1 MVAVLALAALALL
14 ACRDPEPS
22 ASGEP
27 QPVPQTPAATP
38 AAEGKGELQAP
49 AGWRE
54 ELLDLDPADVC
65 DTLGEGEFEPYE
77 QFSITRNDAE
87 AIMADGWSFR
97 QKPSFRLEPPID
109 WEHLVTVDRS
119 WNYHLN
125 AWEPIDPVLA
135 ELERTSEPRYLSFV
149 LGMAVDWIAEN
160 PYQAPETDVEDFG
173 WYDMA
178 VGLRAYRLAYLLE
191 AACRSSEVPPDQ
203 VSQLWESLLDHFDY
217 LADDENIVFHNNHG
231 LYQASG
237 QLAAATRL
245 SGFPAISEFREQA
258 ADRFERMFS
267 QQFSSE
273 GVHLEHSPGYHRLV
287 TGLVSGIASSGLL
300 AEFPALSSRIE
311 RFEEVL
317 AWMVLPS
324 GRMANLGDTDYLPLR
339 QADFKLIRS
348 PLLDYVLS
356 GGESG
361 QPASQ
366 RVGVFPE
373 SGLAVL
379 RSGWPGPESFEQAS
393 YLAQQAAFH
402 SRTHKHADDLSFVWY
417 DRGTEIL
424 IDAGRY
430 GFQGRTE
437 TGSDLRNRG
446 FWYSDPKRI
455 YVEST
460 HSHNT
465 VEIDG
470 MSYDRRKSP
479 PYGSAIEGWGE
490 TSDGLMFVETLAPQ
504 FETMHHSRLLV
515 LNPGSWLL
523 VYDRVWDEASEE
535 HDYRQWF
542 QFAPDLTVESKT
554 GGLHVTGE
562 SLDRALT
569 VVSLIPGPVPS
580 VPVAGQEEPE
590 LLGWWSERGGVFEP
604 TTSVNFSLRQSDAAV
619 FATLFSFSDG
629 VAPDLDYQSAGAPD
643 GSGRFRWEAD
653 GGTHTLAL
661 SRLAEGDLT
670 LEYSAASGR

>member
-1 MVAVLALAALALL
+1 MLAALALAVLALL
-14 ACRDPEPS
+14 ACWGPEPS

-27 QPVPQTPAATP
+27 QPVPQTPEATP
-38 AAEGKGELQAP
+38 AGEATGTSQPL
-49 AGWRE
+49 AGWQE
-54 ELLDLDPADVC
+54 ELLDLGPADVC
-65 DTLGEGEFEPYE
+65 DTLGRGKFEPYE
-77 QFSITRNDAE
+77 QFSITRHDADG
-87 AIMADGWSFR
+87 IMADGWSFR

-125 AWEPIDPVLA
+125 AWEPIDSILA

-149 LGMAVDWIAEN
+149 LGVAVDWIAEN

-191 AACRSSEVPPDQ
+191 AACRSSSVPPDE
-203 VSQLWESLLDHFDY
+203 VSHLWDSLLDHFDY

-237 QLAAATRL
+237 QLAAATRF

-258 ADRFERMFS
+258 VDRFERMFA

-311 RFEEVL
+311 EFEEVL
-317 AWMVLPS
+317 AWMVLPN

-339 QADFKLIRS
+339 RAGFMFIRS

-356 GGESG
+356 AGESG
-361 QPASQ
+361 EASSQ
-366 RVGVFPE
+366 RLGVFPE

-417 DRGTEIL
+417 DRGSEIL

-430 GFQGRTE
+430 GFLGRTE

-490 TSDGLMFVETLAPQ
+490 TPRACCSWRR
-504 FETMHHSRLLV
+504 SRR
-515 LNPGSWLL
+515 SW
-523 VYDRVWDEASEE
+523 R
-535 HDYRQWF
+535 RC
-542 QFAPDLTVESKT
+542 
-554 GGLHVTGE
+554 
-562 SLDRALT
+562 
-569 VVSLIPGPVPS
+569 
-580 VPVAGQEEPE
+580 
-590 LLGWWSERGGVFEP
+590 
-604 TTSVNFSLRQSDAAV
+604 
-619 FATLFSFSDG
+619 ATH
-629 VAPDLDYQSAGAPD
+629 ACWY
-643 GSGRFRWEAD
+643 
-653 GGTHTLAL
+653 
-661 SRLAEGDLT
+661 
-670 LEYSAASGR
+670 